1 MRTCLP
7 AAALL
12 IASLSSGA
20 TAQTTGAK
28 AGEPAAERA
37 AERARAAAKQESEL
51 QRARVLADFREMIAS
66 RVPLQVQV
74 VVARYQGDK
83 RVSSLPYLL
92 SPNAN
97 DGEPTRL
104 RMGAKIPVPTMS
116 GHQKAAAQL
125 QIPMPAISP
134 VAYQEIGTNV
144 DCKVSSL
151 VDGLYEVT
159 ISVEDN
165 SIVAGPEGQAAAGEP
180 PVFRTF
186 QASNTLLLKDGQ
198 TRQFTAATDR
208 VSGEVIRIEVTL
220 TVVK

>member
-7 AAALL
+7 AVALL
-12 IASLSSGA
+12 VVSVSSA
-20 TAQTTGAK
+20 AAAQTASDQ
-28 AGEPAAERA
+28 AADRA
-37 AERARAAAKQESEL
+37 MERARAAAKQERDE
-51 QRARVLADFREMIAS
+51 QRARVLTDFREMIAS

-83 RVSSLPYLL
+83 RISSLPYLL
-92 SPNAN
+92 APNAN
-97 DGEPTRL
+97 DSEPTRL
-104 RMGAKIPVPTMS
+104 RMGARVPVPTMT
-116 GHQKAAAQL
+116 GHEKAAQQL

-134 VAYQEIGTNV
+134 VTYQDIGTNV
-144 DCKVSSL
+144 DCKVQSL

-165 SIVAGPEGQAAAGEP
+165 SIVATADGRPPTGEP

-220 TVVK
+220 TVLK

>member
-1 MRTCLP
+1 MKNSVPATLLILTLSSAAQAQTP
-7 AAALL
+7 AATPAE
-12 IASLSSGA
+12 
-20 TAQTTGAK
+20 Q
-28 AGEPAAERA
+28 AAERI
-37 AERARAAAKQESEL
+37 AERARAAAKQERDE
-51 QRARVLADFREMIAS
+51 QRARDLAGFREMIAS

-92 SPNAN
+92 APNAN
-97 DGEPTRL
+97 DAEPTRL
-104 RMGAKIPVPTMS
+104 RMGAKVPVPTMS
-116 GHQKAAAQL
+116 GHQKAAQQL

-134 VAYQEIGTNV
+134 VSYQEIGTNV
-144 DCKVSSL
+144 DCKVTSL

-165 SIVAGPEGQAAAGEP
+165 SIVAGPEGQAATGEP

-198 TRQFTAATDR
+198 TREFTAATDR
-208 VSGEVIRIEVTL
+208 VSGEVIRIAVTL